1 MDIYKIK
8 TTIPIG
14 LEDMIVEKQD
24 DEYAYISRN
33 TYNRYYGVQPDFA
46 DDLSLSEVLV
56 GELELVYEIDF
67 GDIIEDDDLLFI
79 FMREGSFKPLTI
91 TDNFFEEEE
100 LTEWQRKIRDKFT
113 KLDEEEIETKAELEA
128 KANPYR
134 SPKGGITI
142 NGVFYRGGQF
152 IPKEVLETLS
162 EEEKEGIKEGK
173 DVGGVDVEE
182 DENPRFEGLEKKEYY
197 EKYLKQ
203 DEQKPIGWYRLNDYE
218 FETIEKAIDPQDMWD
233 VIKETYDS
241 KNDNL
246 MRFPLV
252 EGENLNDYY
261 IRMAQFERLG
271 YKKGNPLY
279 SDMLNYQERIF
290 EQTEYKS
297 TFFREAGYEFKRPSS
312 SLSLIEE
319 EVANSIDREWKG
331 DTKDLDEF
339 KDELSSTSLDK
350 FKTWTE
356 DTEFDKPTVINL
368 SDLYDYD
375 HKKSRQNYLKDTKSY
390 FEDYISSA
398 IDNALKEEEK
408 SVKVLGGEK
417 NDLRRWYYAN
427 TTLEDREKAFG
438 KDSGLIPAD
447 SVEQFKSDPTK
458 YFITGINEPLP
469 KNFEMI
475 NKKIDDDADYQ
486 STTYLLAVN
495 DGKNKLYPIGELN
508 TSSYSRNDKEEVDE
522 VLRKDID
529 NEYWK
534 NIKEN
539 ESTFDEYKNI
549 VGDFSSLVNSVDT
562 ATLET
567 LADPKFDDLRKMFVR
582 YANESNE
589 IKRSLKHIDA
599 DWEVGSVNYRS
610 DEHLR
615 FVQNDPKSFIKSLL
629 AYDKEIQQLKNY
641 AEENK
646 EFLDKQEYGFLGSR
660 QSKYDLFSQIGKRYD
675 NQRKRY
681 QEELDEIRDEI
692 SKIATRMG
700 EQNEEFGKESDYF
713 VSGQYDKDM
722 EEWETLAKRTE
733 EIEDDMKWLEEFENN
748 EILGIKQAEEKEKE
762 MGFVSD
768 TKKGNWMG
776 RDFFIA
782 DRRNAVLNFS
792 NNFDKETKRGN
803 SLRSELEQLANE
815 ETPSMESL
823 IEAFDSIENMK
834 NNFLSPL
841 SKLRQITAM
850 EKRSNRYNLYKKGT
864 NELFNQ
870 NFPKG
875 IRDMDSTVADA
886 TDFYFTQNDFG
897 FLENAK
903 KFLENNRKTWFENFR
918 DNPKQALSDFKKY
931 KEQMYQYTK
940 NTSGLKD
947 LIEKTRSN
955 QIFDYEKTLG
965 IPKSM
970 AWLFEDDYK
979 AIKSR
984 IGTKNTH
991 TKDETDSNGDAWF
1004 KNSSTVNMD
1013 RVSHQNPLFRSDST
1027 AVDSYNIREEI
1038 QRIKFNDLKTKLK
1051 EEIEKTRG
1059 LFQDKERI
1067 SEYLLKPENQQIVSH
1082 LRQVKPYWNPTTWLQ
1097 NEEGFDELLTTLER
1111 ADLKNSYH
1119 LQNTSNKS
1127 DFTSYL
1133 FNTFIHNQNHT
1144 KAKRNEIGD
1153 IFGKDTPLKNHIE
1166 QLNNSQNSLTQK
1178 WNNAKNKILETNK
1191 DIEIQAYNTRG
1202 FSIEQGKMGLARGKG
1217 LYPLLRRKLSL
1228 DIDNF
1233 SGSFETTTS
1242 PATDEL
1248 SDYFQTV
1255 SPLPKERQ
1263 ISFGGWKKEK
1273 IHDLYHSFGE
1283 YNGVD
1288 ESKYNLYRK
1297 DYRGYRVP
1305 YDKRKKKKI

>member
-1 MDIYKIK
+1 MEIYKVKGDFDLSFSKSLIYDETENEIFITDYSLNK
-8 TTIPIG
+8 YYNKVPDFYNNYSLRDTLIG
-14 LEDMIVEKQD
+14 EIDGFYNFSYGDLIFDD
-24 DEYAYISRN
+24 DEIYMYTNGTNVKKTIVVKRLFKNKVSL
-33 TYNRYYGVQPDFA
+33 TDFQK
-46 DDLSLSEVLV
+46 
-56 GELELVYEIDF
+56 ELTKAF
-67 GDIIEDDDLLFI
+67 Q
-79 FMREGSFKPLTI
+79 I
-91 TDNFFEEEE
+91 TDEE
-100 LTEWQRKIRDKFT
+100 LFDLVEQE
-113 KLDEEEIETKAELEA
+113 DEELKTKAELEA

-203 DEQKPIGWYRLNDYE
+203 DEQKPRSWYRLNDYE
-218 FETIEKAIDPQDMWD
+218 FETIEKALDPQDMWD

-241 KNDNL
+241 KDDKL

-279 SDMLNYQERIF
+279 SDMLDYQERIF
-290 EQTEYKS
+290 DNTEYKS
-297 TFFREAGYEFKRPSS
+297 TFFRNAGYEFKRPSN
-312 SLSLIEE
+312 SLSLVEE
-319 EVANSIDREWKG
+319 AVANSIDREWRG

-368 SDLYDYD
+368 SDLYNDD
-375 HKKSRQNYLKDTKSY
+375 LKKSRQNYLKDTKSY

-475 NKKIDDDADYQ
+475 STKIDDDQDYQ

-660 QSKYDLFSQIGKRYD
+660 QSKYDLFSQIGKRYND
-675 NQRKRY
+675 ERKIILD
-681 QEELDEIRDEI
+681 ELDEIGN
-692 SKIATRMG
+692 KIYDDIDQIDAL
-700 EQNEEFGKESDYF
+700 EERQREL
-713 VSGQYDKDM
+713 QYD
-722 EEWETLAKRTE
+722 
-733 EIEDDMKWLEEFENN
+733 LELLNDFENN
-748 EILGIKQAEEKEKE
+748 EILAIKQAEEKEKE
-762 MGFVSD
+762 MGFTSD

-875 IRDMDSTVADA
+875 IRDMDSTIADA

-940 NTSGLKD
+940 NSSGLKD
-947 LIEKTRSN
+947 LIEKTRGN

-991 TKDETDSNGDAWF
+991 TQDETDSNGDAWF

-1038 QRIKFNDLKTKLK
+1038 KRIKFNDLKTKLRK
-1051 EEIEKTRG
+1051 EIEKTRG
-1059 LFQDKERI
+1059 LFQDQERI
-1067 SEYLLKPENQQIVSH
+1067 SEYLMKPENQQIVTH

-1111 ADLKNSYH
+1111 ADLKDSYH

-1133 FNTFIHNQNHT
+1133 FKTLLHNQNHK

-1153 IFGKDTPLKNHIE
+1153 IFGKGTPLKNHIE

-1191 DIEIQAYNTRG
+1191 DLDIRAYNTRG
-1202 FSIEQGKMGLARGKG
+1202 FSVEQGKMGLARGKG
-1217 LYPLLRRKLSL
+1217 LYPLLRRKMSL

-1242 PATDEL
+1242 PAVDEL
-1248 SDYFQTV
+1248 GDYFQTV

-1283 YNGVD
+1283 YSGVD